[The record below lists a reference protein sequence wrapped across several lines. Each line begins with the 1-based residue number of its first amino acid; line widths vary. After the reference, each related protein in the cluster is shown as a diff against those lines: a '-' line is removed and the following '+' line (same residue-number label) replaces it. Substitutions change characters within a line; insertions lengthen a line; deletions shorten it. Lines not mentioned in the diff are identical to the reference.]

1 MRDPARAGECE
12 NSVAGASGGFHICH
26 RALAIPSLD
35 AANYLQEGKQPMTEV
50 AIMLE
55 GQDGLNW
62 PRFQRIAREVE
73 DMGFAGLHRSDHIV
87 NPDKP
92 DKDSLDLWISLT
104 WLADHTERI
113 TFGPLV
119 SPVSFRHPVH
129 TARMAA
135 AVDDL
140 SGGRL
145 ILGLGAG
152 WLAREHHNYGW
163 DLLTVPARFKRFRE
177 GLDVITEL
185 LQSDEHISYTGR
197 YYYLHDAI
205 LLPRPQRAG
214 GPPILIGGNGPKYTL
229 PLVAEYA
236 DIWNGVFIDVE
247 GFADRNRR
255 LDDLLRAAGRAP
267 EDVRRTVMLGIV
279 FGKDD
284 DVLEAHLQGRDA
296 GKLRAQ
302 GTLVGTPSAI
312 AYEINRYAEAGAE
325 RVMLQWLDLD
335 DIHGLEALAR
345 HVLPE
350 VQI

>member
-1 MRDPARAGECE
+1 LTLLPIYRKE
-12 NSVAGASGGFHICH
+12 NS
-26 RALAIPSLD
+26 
-35 AANYLQEGKQPMTEV
+35 PMTEV

-62 PRFQRIAREVE
+62 PRFQRIARVVE

-87 NPDKP
+87 NSDRP

-104 WLADHTERI
+104 WLADNTERI
-113 TFGPLV
+113 TFGSLV

-152 WLAREHHNYGW
+152 WQAREHHNYGW
-163 DLLTVPARFKRFRE
+163 NLLSVPERFHRFRE
-177 GLDVITEL
+177 GLEVITRL
-185 LQSDEHISYTGR
+185 LKSDEHVDYAGR
-197 YYYLHDAI
+197 YYTLDDAI

-229 PLVAEYA
+229 PLVAQYA
-236 DIWNGVFIDVE
+236 DIWNGMFIDAE

-279 FGKDD
+279 FGKN
-284 DVLEAHLQGRDA
+284 DVALEARLQGRDA
-296 GKLRAQ
+296 EKLRAR
-302 GTLVGTPSAI
+302 GTLVGAPSAV
-312 AYEINRYAEAGAE
+312 AYDIIRYAEAGAE
-325 RVMLQWLDLD
+325 RVMLQWLDFE
-335 DIHGLEALAR
+335 DIDGLEALAR

-350 VQI
+350 VQV